1 MIYLI
6 RVIIYVFLI
15 FNSEFNI
22 KENNAIFFICFFSL
36 RVIRLS
42 RKIFYASFA
51 MFQTLL
57 VARSL
62 ARRLFLYRKAISE
75 KLFPKKYF
83 QRDGLYRYAILSTLP
98 QLIYIESRNILP
110 VLSFSSCARLRLPHH
125 VSRHATSWPICSTKI
140 ARFLPLNCSSMKTV
154 LKVVEHLRATVDNR
168 FQTVYAFIF
177 LFFSVSFII

>member
-6 RVIIYVFLI
+6 HVTKYVFLI

-36 RVIRLS
+36 RMIRLS

-51 MFQTLL
+51 MFRTLL

-62 ARRLFLYRKAISE
+62 DDYFYTE
-75 KLFPKKYF
+75 KLFPEKYF
-83 QRDGLYRYAILSTLP
+83 QRDGSYRYAILSTLP

-110 VLSFSSCARLRLPHH
+110 VLSFASCARLRLPHH
-125 VSRHATSWPICSTKI
+125 VSRLATS
-140 ARFLPLNCSSMKTV
+140 
-154 LKVVEHLRATVDNR
+154 
-168 FQTVYAFIF
+168 
-177 LFFSVSFII
+177 

>member
-15 FNSEFNI
+15 FNSEFNMSF

-125 VSRHATSWPICSTKI
+125 VSRHATS
-140 ARFLPLNCSSMKTV
+140 
-154 LKVVEHLRATVDNR
+154 
-168 FQTVYAFIF
+168 
-177 LFFSVSFII
+177 